1 MMHLCLINLQKNIM
15 YILPVLSSKCL
26 TSLILQQSTLVWIT
40 WCPITKSP
48 LPHSKAQLPHMS
60 ALETKGGR
68 AIAIVG
74 RLRLRY
80 RLRDAQ
86 YIHCRLHQQI
96 SKFKTYWV
104 IGSGRDL
111 KEFFMIKFGSQYDN
125 HHPGDSSFR

>member
-1 MMHLCLINLQKNIM
+1 MIYTLHRLRYTGVSHQQRQEQQQQYKKSNTNNHWEYAMMHLCLINLQKNIM

-26 TSLILQQSTLVWIT
+26 MSLILQQSTLVWIT
-40 WCPITKSP
+40 WCPATKSP

-80 RLRDAQ
+80 RLTNAQ
-86 YIHCRLHQQI
+86 YIHCRLHQ
-96 SKFKTYWV
+96 
-104 IGSGRDL
+104 
-111 KEFFMIKFGSQYDN
+111 
-125 HHPGDSSFR
+125 